1 MIGELQWF
9 TFDNVIWAKSVK
21 ITTLTVY
28 SAKFSVGYAEIVFYG
43 NVPVPGN

>member
-1 MIGELQWF
+1 MIGKLQWF

-28 SAKFSVGYAEIVFYG
+28 STGNNGYAEIVFYG

>member
-1 MIGELQWF
+1 MIGKLQRF
-9 TFDNVIWAKSVK
+9 TFDKVIWVKSVK

-28 SAKFSVGYAEIVFYG
+28 STRNSNGYAEIVFYG